1 MILNPLLYRQN
12 LVYVSI
18 GLTTLAGIQVWA
30 VTHFLDLRFAWAL
43 TDASV
48 HWLVLGAIAYFIA
61 NTLSYYHPGKGK
73 GFLSILAPA
82 LLTFLGLQF
91 ADNLCRWT
99 INNPEYRAFTQDW
112 ALYRY
117 TVFFLILMG
126 VTLMSL
132 LWYRLG
138 EKEDAQR
145 RKEEMERISRE
156 AELFKLRQQ
165 LQPHFLFNSLNSI
178 NALIGSRPSEA
189 RNMVQ
194 QLSDF
199 LRGTLRREDQRLV
212 PVKEELEYLKLYLDI
227 EQVRFGHR
235 LQVQMELE
243 ETAGSWQIPPLILQP
258 LLENAI
264 KFGVY
269 GTTDHIE
276 IWLHSTVQDNHLLLT
291 VTNPYDQDMEPP
303 TGTGFGLK
311 SVKRRLFLLYGRKDL
326 LELVK
331 EEKQFTAQVK
341 IPKTL

>member
-1 MILNPLLYRQN
+1 MSLGLIA
-12 LVYVSI
+12 LVA
-18 GLTTLAGIQVWA
+18 LQVWA
-30 VTHFLDLRFAWAL
+30 INHFLGLRFAWAL

-48 HWLVLGAIAYFIA
+48 YWLVLGVIAYFIA
-61 NTLSYYHPGKGK
+61 NTLSYYHPSRGKGL
-73 GFLSILAPA
+73 LSILAPA
-82 LLTFLGLQF
+82 ILTLIGLQI
-91 ADNLCRWT
+91 ADTLCRWT
-99 INNPEYRAFTQDW
+99 INKPEYNAFVQDW
-112 ALYRY
+112 AVYRY
-117 TVFFLILMG
+117 TVFFLILVG

-145 RKEEMERISRE
+145 RKEEMERIARE

-178 NALIGSRPSEA
+178 NALIGNRPAEA

-212 PVKEELEYLKLYLDI
+212 PVKEELEYLGLYLEI

-235 LQVQMELE
+235 LQVKMELE
-243 ETAGSWQIPPLILQP
+243 ETAGMWQIPPLILQP

-264 KFGVY
+264 KFGLY
-269 GTTDHIE
+269 GTTGNIE
-276 IWLHSTVQDNHLLLT
+276 IWLRSSVHENHLLIT

-303 TGTGFGLK
+303 SGTGFGLK

-331 EEKQFTAQVK
+331 EENQFTAQVK
-341 IPKTL
+341 IPRTL

>member
-1 MILNPLLYRQN
+1 M
-12 LVYVSI
+12 YVSL
-18 GLTTLAGIQVWA
+18 GLIVLAGVQVWA
-30 VTHFLDLRFAWAL
+30 LTHFLHLRFAWAL

-48 HWLVLGAIAYFIA
+48 HWLVLATLAYFIA
-61 NTLSYYHPGKGK
+61 NTLSYYHPSYGKGI
-73 GFLSILAPA
+73 LSILAPA
-82 LLTFLGLQF
+82 MLTLIGLPV
-91 ADNLCRWT
+91 ADHLCSWT
-99 INNPEYRAFTQDW
+99 INNPEYSAFIQNW
-112 ALYRY
+112 AVYRY
-117 TVFFLILMG
+117 TVFFLILVG

-145 RKEEMERISRE
+145 RKEETERIARE

-178 NALIGSRPSEA
+178 NALIGSRPQEA

-199 LRGTLRREDQRLV
+199 LRGTIRREDQRLV
-212 PVKEELEYLKLYLDI
+212 PLQDELLYLKLFLDI

-235 LQVQMELE
+235 LQIRMHLDD
-243 ETAGSWQIPPLILQP
+243 TATSWQIPPLILQP

-269 GTTDHIE
+269 GTTENIE
-276 IWLHSTVQDNHLLLT
+276 IVLTSRIQDNHLEL
-291 VTNPYDQDMEPP
+291 VIANPYDQDMEPP
-303 TGTGFGLK
+303 AGTGFGLK
-311 SVKRRLFLLYGRKDL
+311 SIERRLFLLYGRKDL
-326 LELVK
+326 LEFHK
-331 EEKQFTAQVK
+331 DEKRFTAKVK